1 MENKVETQEKN
12 FLILNLLKRNWLL
25 MAMITVLITLCFVAY
40 SIVFT
45 KPVYTASR
53 SFILRT
59 ELVTGGTEMANGSL
73 AVDVLLPQ
81 IEDNF
86 TSQKY
91 NEMANEE
98 YQKDK
103 YVKYDD
109 STISRSAVG
118 FIYKE
123 GSLIAR
129 LSYTDAN
136 AKVAVEKLKAVFNT
150 AKSFFTERENDQAYT
165 IELVP
170 TDNSEYDYSRF
181 VVTEKSSMK
190 KFIIFGI
197 IAGLAVSFVIV
208 LIKNSLDNTV
218 KDKREL
224 EDITGTN
231 VLAMI
236 NKK

>member
-12 FLILNLLKRNWLL
+12 FLILNLIKRNWLL

-109 STISRSAVG
+109 STISRSAVA

-150 AKSFFTERENDQAYT
+150 AKSFFTEGENDQAYT

-218 KDKREL
+218 KDKHEL